1 MAGDRMKPQS
11 LPKRMI
17 IKSKKEMAHVFKTA
31 PLKQGELL
39 TLYHLKKPKTGTRFA
54 FVCDRGIKKA
64 TERNRLKR
72 IMREIFRAEKNK
84 FLNQETIFLA
94 RQTAVGKTFWQ
105 IKEDFV
111 RLMSPG
117 QN

>member
-1 MAGDRMKPQS
+1 
-11 LPKRMI
+11 MI
-17 IKSKKEMAHVFKTA
+17 IRSKKETA
-31 PLKQGELL
+31 EILKHGPKKQSGALIL
-39 TLYHLKKPKTGTRFA
+39 FQLKKPEQGARVA
-54 FVCDRGIKKA
+54 FLCDRGIKKA

-72 IMREIFRAEKNK
+72 IMREIFRAERNK